1 MLQKAIIAATE
12 HLRGLY
18 ELSGGVEQDGEKGA
32 FREFFVSQLIRPF
45 MPPHFGIGSGV
56 VMDYYERQS
65 RQSDVIIYDRRLLPP
80 ILLAGDRGIFP
91 IDSVL
96 AVIEVKSCLKAS
108 YYRSIVDAA
117 RRISPHDDNN
127 NPQSLLIH
135 IPGNI
140 VEGNGPPRAIYPCY
154 AVFAYTSDAHDKDE
168 ISRLVEQVPD
178 SRDFIRLIC
187 VLDKDIW
194 SFQESKGGYHKHTGV
209 TCENIGIWFLRL
221 LLDRLEEVA
230 KTRGDYRL
238 RDWLPL

>member
-1 MLQKAIIAATE
+1 MLQKAIITATE
-12 HLRGLY
+12 HMRRLY
-18 ELSGGVEQDGEKGA
+18 ELSGGVKQDGEKGA
-32 FREFFVSQLIRPF
+32 FREFFVTQLIRPF
-45 MPPHFGIGSGV
+45 MPPHFGIGSGI

-108 YYRSIVDAA
+108 YYGAIVDAA

-127 NPQSLLIH
+127 NPQGLRIK
-135 IPGNI
+135 I
-140 VEGNGPPRAIYPCY
+140 EGKLVGENGQPQAIYPLY
-154 AVFAYTSDAHDKDE
+154 AIFAYTSDAPNKDE

-178 SRDFIRLIC
+178 SRDFVRLIC
-187 VLDKDIW
+187 VLDKGVW
-194 SFQESKGGYHKHTGV
+194 SFDNQKRKCYKHTDV
-209 TCENIGIWFLRL
+209 TFKNIGVRFLRQ
-221 LLDRLEEVA
+221 LLDMLEEVA

-238 RDWLPL
+238 RDWLS